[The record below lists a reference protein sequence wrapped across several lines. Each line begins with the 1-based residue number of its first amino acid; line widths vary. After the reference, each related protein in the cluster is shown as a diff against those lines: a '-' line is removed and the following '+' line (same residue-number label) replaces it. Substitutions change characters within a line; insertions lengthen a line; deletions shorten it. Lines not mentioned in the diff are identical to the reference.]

1 QLDTL
6 FKELDEAKT
15 VREFSLSL
23 YQFIKDGEID
33 KKVQKEIEDLSD
45 KNIQLANETEQA
57 YNLFIRLL
65 DDSYTVFK
73 DREVNFEL
81 FYETFYEGLKTAKFN
96 SRPAAIDQVIIGLL
110 DLATLQNKT
119 YNFMVGID
127 YNVMRASAS
136 NKSNVT

>member
-1 QLDTL
+1 MIQYKNDKLRQLDTL
-6 FKELDEAKT
+6 CKELDEAKT

-45 KNIQLANETEQA
+45 RNIQLANETEQA

-73 DREVNFEL
+73 DREVDFEL

-96 SRPAAIDQVIIGLL
+96 SRPAAIDQVRSEERR
-110 DLATLQNKT
+110 
-119 YNFMVGID
+119 VG
-127 YNVMRASAS
+127 
-136 NKSNVT
+136 